1 MLLYLLRHG
10 ESEGNK
16 DGKFRGRTDFPLTE
30 RGKMQA
36 EDASHFLGKIKISRI
51 YSSPLIRAS
60 KTAEI
65 ISRRKNIRVK
75 IDERFNNIFLGDWEN
90 RYKTDI
96 KEKFPDEWKIWVN
109 DPENLN
115 VKGMETL
122 DSVRRRTVEA
132 ANELCR
138 DEENGVLIVTHRA
151 VIKPLISGLLNIN
164 KPYFWRL
171 QVDTASLSIL
181 ELIEEGRGWMLRN
194 LNINHYLKSFEEERF

>member
-1 MLLYLLRHG
+1 MFLYLLRHG

-16 DGKFRGRTDFPLTE
+16 DGKFRGRADFPLTE

-36 EDASHFLGKIKISRI
+36 EDASYFLEKIKIGRI
-51 YSSPLIRAS
+51 YSSPLIRAFD
-60 KTAEI
+60 TAEI
-65 ISRRKNIRVK
+65 IGRKKDISVK

-90 RYKTDI
+90 RYKTEI
-96 KEKFPDEWKIWVN
+96 RENFPVEWKIWVN

-115 VKGMETL
+115 MKGMETL
-122 DSVRRRTVEA
+122 DAVRKRSVEA
-132 ANELCR
+132 ANELCSNEK
-138 DEENGVLIVTHRA
+138 DGVLIVTHRA

-181 ELIEEGRGWMLRN
+181 ELLEEDRGWMLKN